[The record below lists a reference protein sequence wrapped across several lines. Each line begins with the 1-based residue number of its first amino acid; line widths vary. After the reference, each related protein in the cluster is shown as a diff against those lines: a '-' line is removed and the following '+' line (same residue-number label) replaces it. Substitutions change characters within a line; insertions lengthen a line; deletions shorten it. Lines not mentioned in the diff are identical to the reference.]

1 MRPAAREIASAAELS
16 PLMSAIGRQLLSKL
30 TSERDSVVST
40 EPNVE
45 NQRIDLLL
53 DQEAGHA
60 HAVRSLEYPMS
71 LQLEQGREERA
82 KAVVVLGGQN
92 RRSFLRCHGLS
103 TMERAGGARPILI
116 GASGV
121 VEVERVAEPQPIPAV
136 GGPSSPR
143 CLPSL
148 RTVVKGLRILA
159 SEAAA
164 GADW

>member
-1 MRPAAREIASAAELS
+1 VRPAAREIASAAELS

-92 RRSFLRCHGLS
+92 RRSFLQSRHRTPTKREEMRDEDDVSSARWCGRRLRAVRGSARRCW
-103 TMERAGGARPILI
+103 I
-116 GASGV
+116 GVGNNIDGV
-121 VEVERVAEPQPIPAV
+121 PKR
-136 GGPSSPR
+136 
-143 CLPSL
+143 LPL
-148 RTVVKGLRILA
+148 HDDLGRTHSR
-159 SEAAA
+159 E
-164 GADW
+164 